1 MVTPLE
7 DALVHVHRFSF
18 TPAFRAAALPFGV
31 VPGNCRVELI
41 GPHLSVHFGPWSVST
56 PLANVN
62 RAQVTGPYSWV
73 KVIGPAHLSMVD
85 RGLTFASNPHV
96 GVCIGFV
103 EPVTGIDPWGM
114 LRHPGL
120 TVTVAD
126 PDRLVAD
133 ISAAIANVE
142 DLERDER
149 VVLEGQTAAELRA
162 LARRLGLVGVSA
174 RKKADLIDELLHHET
189 LAAGALRTELAARGG
204 LA

>member
-41 GPHLSVHFGPWSVST
+41 GPHLSVHFGPWTVST
-56 PLANVN
+56 PLTNVKH
-62 RAQVTGPYSWV
+62 ATVTGPYAWA

-103 EPVTGIDPWGM
+103 EPVTGIEPWGL

-126 PDRLVAD
+126 PDRLVED
-133 ISAAIANVE
+133 ITAAIANVD

-149 VVLEGQTAAELRA
+149 AVLAGQTAAELRA
-162 LARRLGLVGVSA
+162 LARGLGLAGVSA
-174 RKKADLIDELLHHET
+174 RKKADLIDEILHHET
-189 LAAGALRTELAARGG
+189 LAAEALRTEIDERGSV
-204 LA
+204 A